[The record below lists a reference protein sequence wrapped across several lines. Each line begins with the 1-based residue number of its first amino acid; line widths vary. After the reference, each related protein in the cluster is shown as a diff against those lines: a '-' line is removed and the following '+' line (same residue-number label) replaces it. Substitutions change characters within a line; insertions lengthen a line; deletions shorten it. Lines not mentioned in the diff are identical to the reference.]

1 MIHVVFAVPFAMD
14 ATLRFVQA
22 ACGLREEGLR
32 LAVLSQDR
40 LERFPAELRSQF
52 DAFHRLPNAM
62 DADQLTEG
70 VRHLARSMDGR
81 VDRVIGILEPLQ
93 EALAEVRER
102 LDLPGM
108 RPEAAA
114 NFRDKARM
122 KDLLR
127 ANGLPCA
134 RHRLC
139 MGPEEAFAFGRESG
153 YPVVVKPPAGAG
165 ARNTFRVDNE
175 SELSGY
181 LRTMPPRPSDPV
193 LLEEFLSGREF
204 SFDSVTLNGKHL
216 LHSINEYS
224 PTPLEVMQTPWIQ
237 WAVVLPRDIS
247 GPEFQP
253 IHDAGAR
260 ALDVLGMDTGIT
272 HMEWFRRDDGTIA
285 ISEVAARP
293 PGAQFTTLLS
303 YAYDLDF
310 YKAWV
315 RLVSMDR
322 FDVPERSWSTGAAF
336 LRAQGEGRVAGIQ
349 GLEEA
354 QKEVGELV
362 VEAKLPEAGQPK
374 ASSYEGEGFVILR
387 DEDTD
392 RVRDGL
398 QRVVSLLR
406 VDTEQGGAQ

>member
-1 MIHVVFAVPFAMD
+1 
-14 ATLRFVQA
+14 
-22 ACGLREEGLR
+22 
-32 LAVLSQDR
+32 VLSQDR
-40 LERFPAELRSQF
+40 LERFPEELRGQF
-52 DAFHRLPNAM
+52 DAFHRVPNAM
-62 DADQLTEG
+62 DAGQLTEG
-70 VRHLARSMDGR
+70 VRHLARSLDGR

-139 MGPEEAFAFGRESG
+139 MNAEEAFAFGRESG

-175 SELSGY
+175 SELQGY

-193 LLEEFLSGREF
+193 LLEEFLAGREF
-204 SFDSVTLNGKHL
+204 SFDTVTLNGEHL
-216 LHSINEYS
+216 LHSINEYA

-247 GPEFQP
+247 GPEFAP
-253 IHDAGAR
+253 IHEAGAR

-272 HMEWFRRDDGTIA
+272 HMEWFQRDDGSIA

-310 YKAWV
+310 YAAWV
-315 RLVSMDR
+315 RLVTMDR
-322 FDVPERSWSTGAAF
+322 FDVPERSWSAGAAF
-336 LRAQGEGRVAGIQ
+336 LRAQGEGRVAQIQ
-349 GLEEA
+349 GLDEA
-354 QKEVGELV
+354 QAEIGEMV
-362 VEAKLPEAGQPK
+362 VEAKLPQVGQSK

-387 DEDTD
+387 DADTD
-392 RVRDGL
+392 RVREGL

-406 VDTEQGGAQ
+406 VDLEQGGAR